1 MYCSPYSPC
10 SLTSAQAQA
19 RTNSLLQLHARYSGD
34 KEYSYDCHRAA
45 QAWELAK
52 LLRGAADRG
61 HLALCLGDLNMLPLS
76 LPYRILAAH
85 APVRDAWRVLHPSSS
100 LGPAS
105 YAPEAARGVPIPSAE
120 FNVRVNGTT
129 SDSVYITWRWTPAQR
144 RLAARSPGAAVVPPD
159 AVDRPGQRL
168 DYVFFGTS
176 DVEEPAGAGWVVK
189 DARVGMVEPHP
200 TLGCSLSDHFSVEAT
215 LAYHAPPPP
224 SPSPSHSRAVKAA
237 DSAALHNGA
246 YLQTSPAPSPT
257 PPDQLTAQLSSS
269 PDDTPAPY
277 DEILALT
284 TAYTTRER
292 RQRRLRAQHF
302 LASLAVWIAC
312 LVGTW
317 FTPPFASFILL
328 LVGSLSLVA
337 GVLDGLIALLFM
349 GSELRALR
357 EFEWEV
363 RNSRRRGEG
372 DASASVK
379 SL

>member
-1 MYCSPYSPC
+1 MSIDTIAFSSAR
-10 SLTSAQAQA
+10 SLCC
-19 RTNSLLQLHARYSGD
+19 D
-34 KEYSYDCHRAA
+34 K
-45 QAWELAK
+45 
-52 LLRGAADRG
+52 
-61 HLALCLGDLNMLPLS
+61 LS
-76 LPYRILAAH
+76 LPHRILTAH

-105 YAPEAARGVPIPSAE
+105 YAPEAARGVPVPSAE
-120 FNVRVNGTT
+120 FNVRANGAT
-129 SDSVYITWRWTPAQR
+129 SDSAYITWRWTPAQR
-144 RLAARSPGAAVVPPD
+144 RLAARNPGAAVVPHD
-159 AVDRPGQRL
+159 AACHGGQRL
-168 DYVFFGTS
+168 DYVLFGTS
-176 DVEEPAGAGWVVK
+176 DDHGTAGAGWIAK
-189 DARVGMVEPHP
+189 DAKVGMVAPHP
-200 TLGCSLSDHFSVEAT
+200 TLLCSLSDHFSVEAT
-215 LAYHAPPPP
+215 LAYHVPSAP
-224 SPSPSHSRAVKAA
+224 SPSPSHLRADKAA
-237 DSAALHNGA
+237 EDAALHNGA

-257 PPDQLTAQLSSS
+257 LPDQLSAQLSSP
-269 PDDTPAPY
+269 PDDGPAPH

-284 TAYTTRER
+284 TAYTARER

-337 GVLDGLIALLFM
+337 GVIDGLIALLFM

-363 RNSRRRGEG
+363 RNSRRKGEG
-372 DASASVK
+372 DAAASVK

>member
-1 MYCSPYSPC
+1 
-10 SLTSAQAQA
+10 
-19 RTNSLLQLHARYSGD
+19 
-34 KEYSYDCHRAA
+34 
-45 QAWELAK
+45 
-52 LLRGAADRG
+52 
-61 HLALCLGDLNMLPLS
+61 MLPLS
-76 LPYRILAAH
+76 LPHRILTTH

-100 LGPAS
+100 LGPTS
-105 YAPEAARGVPIPSAE
+105 YAPEAARGVPVPTAE
-120 FNVRVNGTT
+120 FNLRVNGAT
-129 SDSVYITWRWTPAQR
+129 SDNAHITWRWTPAQR
-144 RLAARSPGAAVVPPD
+144 RLAAKNPGAAAVPHD
-159 AVDRPGQRL
+159 AEDHRGQRL
-168 DYVFFGTS
+168 DYVLFGAS
-176 DVEEPAGAGWVVK
+176 DVDRTAGAGWVVK
-189 DARVGMVEPHP
+189 DARVGMVAPHP
-200 TLGCSLSDHFSVEAT
+200 TLLCSLSDHFSVEAT
-215 LAYHAPPPP
+215 LAYHVPSPP
-224 SPSPSHSRAVKAA
+224 SPSPSHSRPEQAA

-257 PPDQLTAQLSSS
+257 PPDQLAAQLSSP

-317 FTPPFASFILL
+317 FTPSFASFILL

-337 GVLDGLIALLFM
+337 GVIDGLIALLFM

-363 RNSRRRGEG
+363 RNAKWRVEG
-372 DASASVK
+372 DASALDK
-379 SL
+379 